1 MEICKTDAHYRQH
14 YVANQGA
21 KEKPFLSRE
30 CQNQRFSSLRSF
42 RTLRLKSL
50 TWRIILLATQKSDTS
65 DYKSHGSKDM
75 LGMGEENFM
84 RIHQKSVIKSFPGV
98 YMTNNYPV
106 RCFILYN
113 FLLDLSSSCGLR
125 KGFSNIQAAKKFYT
139 INAVQVVLDNGTVQ
153 VIITKPGGNV
163 AGVKYGGM
171 DNVLDASH
179 KESDRGY
186 WDMNWNVANGSDS
199 YDLPSGTKFQ
209 LVHSDGDKVEVS
221 FIRPYNSS
229 QTPAMLPL
237 DVDKRYVL
245 LRGGSGFYTY
255 AIYSRPAG
263 WADFDLNQLR
273 IVFKPRSD
281 NFQYMAVAD
290 NKLRLMPSP
299 DDLTNARSE
308 ELGYK
313 EARLLTDPIE
323 SSLKGQVDDKYQYYK
338 DNKDIKVHG
347 WMSKDTN
354 PTVGFWMITPSNEFK
369 NGGPMKADLTCH
381 TGPTCLSMFHSAHYA
396 GIDLCPQFRNGE
408 AWKKVFG
415 PVYVYLNQRPAGTSV
430 RHLWD
435 DAKAQMA
442 KEVAA
447 WPYTW
452 PSSSDYAQ
460 AEDRGQVSGR
470 LFVQDS
476 YAYSTRSSARDAW
489 VGLSLPGDVGTWQ
502 TESKGYQ
509 FWTEAD
515 SQGNFSIK
523 NVRAGTYSLNACVP
537 SVIGDYLKDGHI
549 KVAAGDNVSLGDL
562 TYTPPRYGPTVWEIG
577 NPSRTAADF
586 YIPDAD
592 SRYPNLLYGTVEK
605 WRNYGLWQRYTDLYP
620 SHDLIFTVG
629 TSDYTKD
636 WFFAHLCRHASD
648 GTWVAATWQI
658 KFNLSTFDA
667 SQGAYKLRM
676 AIAQAE
682 IAAVQVRVNDSAMK
696 PVYETPAFGKDNAIA
711 RHGIHGLYALYSIDI
726 PAADLRKGDNIMYL
740 TQRKAS
746 GPFNGRLGG
755 TSREYD
761 EQQLRLQ
768 TTTFCSWRG
777 TSVEPVTPS
786 IYRDHTCCSS
796 TAFLLD
802 LPRNHILREKFWR
815 REPRNSPLPK

>member
-1 MEICKTDAHYRQH
+1 MTAPDVSYTD
-14 YVANQGA
+14 N
-21 KEKPFLSRE
+21 
-30 CQNQRFSSLRSF
+30 
-42 RTLRLKSL
+42 
-50 TWRIILLATQKSDTS
+50 
-65 DYKSHGSKDM
+65 GS
-75 LGMGEENFM
+75 
-84 RIHQKSVIKSFPGV
+84 
-98 YMTNNYPV
+98 T
-106 RCFILYN
+106 
-113 FLLDLSSSCGLR
+113 
-125 KGFSNIQAAKKFYT
+125 
-139 INAVQVVLDNGTVQ
+139 VVLDNGTVQ
-153 VIITKPGGNV
+153 ITITKPGGNV
-163 AGVKYGGM
+163 AVVKYGEM
-171 DNVLDASH
+171 DNLLDASL
-179 KESDRGY
+179 KENDRGY
-186 WDMNWNVANGSDS
+186 WDMNWNVANGSDT
-199 YDLPSGTKFQ
+199 YDLPSGTIFK

-221 FIRPYNSS
+221 FTRPYDSTK
-229 QTPAMLPL
+229 TPAMLPL
-237 DVDKRYVL
+237 DVDKRFVL
-245 LRGGSGFYTY
+245 LRGSSGFYTY
-255 AIYSRPAG
+255 GIYSRPTG
-263 WADFDLNQLR
+263 WPDFDLNQLR
-273 IVFKPRSD
+273 VVFMPRRD

-299 DDLTNARSE
+299 DDLTDARSE

-313 EARLLTDPIE
+313 EARLLTNPIE
-323 SSLKGQVDDKYQYYK
+323 PSLKGQVDDKYQYSE
-338 DNKDIKVHG
+338 DNKDMKVHG

-415 PVYVYLNQRPAGTSV
+415 PVYVYLNQRPAGTTV

-442 KEVAA
+442 TEVAA

-452 PSSSDYAQ
+452 PSSSDYPHA
-460 AEDRGQVSGR
+460 ADRGQVSGR

-476 YAYSTRSSARDAW
+476 YASLERSSARDAW

-509 FWTEAD
+509 FWTKAD
-515 SQGNFSIK
+515 SKGNFSIQ
-523 NVRAGTYSLNACVP
+523 NVRAGTYSLNAWVP
-537 SVIGDYLKDGHI
+537 SVIGDYLKDGQI
-549 KVAAGDNVSLGDL
+549 TVAAGDSISLGDL

-586 YIPDAD
+586 YIPDPD

-620 SHDLIFTVG
+620 SQDLIYTVG

-636 WFFAHLCRHASD
+636 WFFAHLCRHESD

-682 IAAVQVRVNDSAMK
+682 IAAIQVRVNSSTMK

-711 RHGIHGLYALYSIDI
+711 RHGIHGLYALYNIDI
-726 PAADLRKGDNIMYL
+726 PAANLQQGANIIYL

-746 GPFNGRLGG
+746 GPFNGVM
-755 TSREYD
+755 YD
-761 EQQLRLQ
+761 YLRLE
-768 TTTFCSWRG
+768 SP
-777 TSVEPVTPS
+777 PV
-786 IYRDHTCCSS
+786 SS
-796 TAFLLD
+796 SSSF
-802 LPRNHILREKFWR
+802 
-815 REPRNSPLPK
+815 